1 MEDAKFFR
9 GFCVHAQQLRQ
20 FFVYIYISKL
30 IILYIVYLILILV
43 LENQYLHYSH
53 TCVRVNTIIL
63 PSRVKK
69 VRYACIL
76 ILYGGKS
83 RLVVVD
89 EVVFLGQK
97 NPFFLFGQNSAY
109 RSYKWKSFPYNL
121 NCLLKCCEH
130 YYLLED
136 SIRCLVDA
144 LPIEQT
150 GTKTT
155 MKISEVD
162 YQIQMDF

>member
-76 ILYGGKS
+76 ILYGGSHGWWLWMKLYFQGRKIPS
-83 RLVVVD
+83 S
-89 EVVFLGQK
+89 F
-97 NPFFLFGQNSAY
+97 FGQNSAY